1 MMPATRIHGT
11 AVMRQLIADK
21 ATQLLAWLHRIE
33 WIGPLVVRV
42 VFGYFWLE
50 TGIAK
55 VHNLDGFTQRFV
67 GWGVPF
73 PAFSAG
79 LSAWTELLGGLLIML
94 GLFTRLVCIPMLINM
109 AVAVVLVVSANLT
122 GLDDYVEADEI
133 VYSLI
138 FFWLLI
144 SGPGRASLD
153 TLVARVL
160 GIRTA
165 AAVTSPSQASVPL
178 HRSEQVG

>member
-1 MMPATRIHGT
+1 
-11 AVMRQLIADK
+11 MRQLLADK
-21 ATQLLAWLHRIE
+21 ASRLLERLHRIE

-67 GWGVPF
+67 GWGIPF
-73 PAFSAG
+73 PALSAG
-79 LSAWTELLGGLLIML
+79 LSAWTELVGGLLIML

-109 AVAVVLVVSANLT
+109 AVAVTLVVSSHLM
-122 GLDDYVEADEI
+122 GLDDYVEADEV

-144 SGPGRASLD
+144 SGPGKASLD
-153 TLVARVL
+153 TLVARSL
-160 GIRTA
+160 GIRA
-165 AAVTSPSQASVPL
+165 GHGQASAPRIGL
-178 HRSEQVG
+178 RPAID

>member
-1 MMPATRIHGT
+1 
-11 AVMRQLIADK
+11 MRHFIADK
-21 ATQLLAWLHRIE
+21 ATQLLQWLHRIE
-33 WIGPLVVRV
+33 WFGPLVVRV

-67 GWGVPF
+67 GWGIPF

-79 LSAWTELLGGLLIML
+79 LSAWTELVGGLLIML

-109 AVAVVLVVSANLT
+109 AVAVTLVVSTNLM

-144 SGPGRASLD
+144 SGPGKASLD
-153 TLVARVL
+153 TLLARTL

-165 AAVTSPSQASVPL
+165 SVATSSARMAIPAID
-178 HRSEQVG
+178 

>member
-1 MMPATRIHGT
+1 
-11 AVMRQLIADK
+11 MRQFIADR
-21 ATQLLAWLHRIE
+21 ASRLLEWLHRVE

-67 GWGVPF
+67 GWGIPF

-79 LSAWTELLGGLLIML
+79 LSAWTELVGGLLIML

-109 AVAVVLVVSANLT
+109 AVAVTLVVSANFMS
-122 GLDDYVEADEI
+122 LDDYVEADEI

-138 FFWLLI
+138 FFWLLV
-144 SGPGRASLD
+144 SGPGKASLD
-153 TLVARVL
+153 TWVARAL
-160 GIRTA
+160 GIQA
-165 AAVTSPSQASVPL
+165 ASGNTSTPRLTMTTPVN
-178 HRSEQVG
+178 

>member
-1 MMPATRIHGT
+1 
-11 AVMRQLIADK
+11 MRPFIADK
-21 ATQLLAWLHRIE
+21 ATHLLQWLHRIE
-33 WIGPLVVRV
+33 WLGPLVVRV

-67 GWGVPF
+67 GWGIPF

-79 LSAWTELLGGLLIML
+79 LSAWTELVGGLLIL
-94 GLFTRLVCIPMLINM
+94 VGLFTRLVCIPMLINM
-109 AVAVVLVVSANLT
+109 AVAVILVVSANLT

-144 SGPGRASLD
+144 SGPGKASLD
-153 TLVARVL
+153 TLVARAL

-165 AAVTSPSQASVPL
+165 SADASPARSAIPL
-178 HRSEQVG
+178 VAD

>member
-1 MMPATRIHGT
+1 
-11 AVMRQLIADK
+11 MRPFIADK
-21 ATQLLAWLHRIE
+21 ATQLLQWLQRIE
-33 WIGPLVVRV
+33 WVGPLVVRV

-55 VHNLDGFTQRFV
+55 VHNLDGFAQRFV
-67 GWGVPF
+67 GWGIPF
-73 PAFSAG
+73 PTFSAG

-144 SGPGRASLD
+144 SGPGKASLD
-153 TLVARVL
+153 TLVARAL

-165 AAVTSPSQASVPL
+165 SEPPSSARMAIPAID
-178 HRSEQVG
+178 

>member
-1 MMPATRIHGT
+1 
-11 AVMRQLIADK
+11 MRQFIADK
-21 ATQLLAWLHRIE
+21 ASRLLQLLHRIE
-33 WIGPLVVRV
+33 WVGPLVVRV

-55 VHNLDGFTQRFV
+55 VHNLDGFTQRFI
-67 GWGVPF
+67 GWGIPF

-79 LSAWTELLGGLLIML
+79 LSAWTELIGGLLIML

-109 AVAVVLVVSANLT
+109 AVAVTLVVSANLM

-138 FFWLLI
+138 FFWLLV
-144 SGPGRASLD
+144 SGPGKASLD
-153 TLVARVL
+153 TLVARTL
-160 GIRTA
+160 GIRSQSAHAPVPRIAMRT
-165 AAVTSPSQASVPL
+165 VTD
-178 HRSEQVG
+178 

>member
-1 MMPATRIHGT
+1 
-11 AVMRQLIADK
+11 MRPYLADK
-21 ATQLLAWLHRIE
+21 ASQLLAWLQRIQ
-33 WIGPLVVRV
+33 WLGPLVVRV

-67 GWGVPF
+67 GWGIPY

-144 SGPGRASLD
+144 SGPGKASLD
-153 TLVARVL
+153 SLLARAL

-165 AAVTSPSQASVPL
+165 SESTPSARMAIPVID
-178 HRSEQVG
+178 

>member
-1 MMPATRIHGT
+1 
-11 AVMRQLIADK
+11 MRHLIADK
-21 ATQLLAWLHRIE
+21 ATRLLAGLHRIE
-33 WIGPLVVRV
+33 WIAPLVVRV

-67 GWGVPF
+67 GWGIPW

-79 LSAWTELLGGLLIML
+79 LSAWTELVGGLLIML

-109 AVAVVLVVSANLT
+109 AVAVTLVVSANLMS
-122 GLDDYVEADEI
+122 LDDYVEADEI

-138 FFWLLI
+138 FFWLLV
-144 SGPGRASLD
+144 SGPGKASLD
-153 TLVARVL
+153 TLLARAL

-165 AAVTSPSQASVPL
+165 TDHPSTPHIAMRPVAD
-178 HRSEQVG
+178 

>member
-1 MMPATRIHGT
+1 MEH

-21 ATQLLAWLHRIE
+21 ATQLLEWLHRIE
-33 WIGPLVVRV
+33 WVGPLVVRV

-67 GWGVPF
+67 GWGIPF

-144 SGPGRASLD
+144 SGPGKASLD
-153 TLVARVL
+153 TLVARAL

-165 AAVTSPSQASVPL
+165 SVATSPSRMAIPVI
-178 HRSEQVG
+178 VD

>member
-1 MMPATRIHGT
+1 
-11 AVMRQLIADK
+11 MRNVIADQ
-21 ATQLLAWLHRIE
+21 ASRLLAALHRIE

-55 VHNLDGFTQRFV
+55 VHNLGGFTQRFM
-67 GWGVPF
+67 GWGIPF

-94 GLFTRLVCIPMLINM
+94 GLCTRLVCIPMLINM
-109 AVAVVLVVSANLT
+109 AVAVTLVVSSNLMS
-122 GLDDYVEADEI
+122 LDDYVEADEI

-144 SGPGRASLD
+144 SGPGKASLD
-153 TLVARVL
+153 TLLARAL

-165 AAVTSPSQASVPL
+165 SDNAASLRIGARVAAD
-178 HRSEQVG
+178 